1 MGLTKPPKKD
11 KDAADSFISGAPD
24 SQTSQDDVVKEKRRA
39 ISITVD
45 PDLLDRL
52 DAAAKQRGITR
63 SAAFAVAVSSWL
75 GVDKP

>member
-1 MGLTKPPKKD
+1 MGLTKLPKKD
-11 KDAADSFISGAPD
+11 ADDSFISGAPD
-24 SQTSQDDVVKEKRRA
+24 SQTGQTDVVKEKRRA

-75 GVDKP
+75 GVDNS